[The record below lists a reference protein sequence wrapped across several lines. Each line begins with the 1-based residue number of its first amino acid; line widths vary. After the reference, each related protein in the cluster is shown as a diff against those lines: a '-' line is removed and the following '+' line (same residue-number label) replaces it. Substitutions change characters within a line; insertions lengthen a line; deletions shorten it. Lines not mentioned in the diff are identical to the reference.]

1 MNGII
6 KAIAIGALLQ
16 IAVGSFLTV
25 YLFQHT
31 NDAALR
37 YSQLAEAQANSYTDE
52 VTRAQYNQLQIER
65 SQERDELHK
74 WVDQR
79 IDLKL
84 QQAFKESKR

>member
-6 KAIAIGALLQ
+6 KAIAIGAMLQ

-37 YSQLAEAQANSYTDE
+37 YSELSELSANSYTDE
-52 VTRAQYNQLQIER
+52 ITRAQYNTIQQQFADER
-65 SQERDELHK
+65 SSMKDYVEK
-74 WVDQR
+74 R
-79 IDLKL
+79 IDLKIDKAMRNR
-84 QQAFKESKR
+84 Q